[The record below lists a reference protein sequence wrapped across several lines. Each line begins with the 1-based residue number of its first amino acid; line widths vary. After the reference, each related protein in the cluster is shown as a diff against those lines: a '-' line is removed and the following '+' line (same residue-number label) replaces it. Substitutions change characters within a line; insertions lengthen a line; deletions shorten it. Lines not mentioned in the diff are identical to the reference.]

1 MLRLRL
7 IFLLTDNRKRDNREA
22 DDLASGLDAMELG
35 DIGDEDEIK
44 DDGKEVE
51 DALDETLMEMEME
64 EQLGRIRL

>member
-7 IFLLTDNRKRDNREA
+7 IFLLTDNRKRDNSEA

-64 EQLGRIRL
+64 